1 MRISDWSSDVCSSDL
16 GLAEKEAGRRGRHDG
31 LLLPRGERR
40 LGGALDAAEA
50 MFVERAAQ
58 PADDHPAHELRIAE
72 AHLGLRRVDVDVDLA
87 GRQIE
92 EERDDRVAI
101 ARRSEEHTSEL
112 QSLMRLSYAV
122 F

>member
-72 AHLGLRRVDVDVDLA
+72 AHLGLRRVDV
-87 GRQIE
+87 
-92 EERDDRVAI
+92 
-101 ARRSEEHTSEL
+101 RSEERRVGKACVSTCRFRWSPVHLKTTTK
-112 QSLMRLSYAV
+112 YKIK
-122 F
+122 